1 MAISRL
7 LHQFNLSFS
16 NDELRDLHLCL
27 HAPKLDL
34 KVATVQVVGASSLTS
49 LTQELVDAD
58 FLARGPLVDTLTNW
72 VTSQALLKSM
82 EASYEENVW

>member
-1 MAISRL
+1 MAISRV

-16 NDELRDLHLCL
+16 NDELQDLHLCL

-34 KVATVQVVGASSLTS
+34 KVATVQVVGASLLTS

-58 FLARGPLVDTLTNW
+58 FLARGP
-72 VTSQALLKSM
+72 SQKQKTYSKSRRRAM
-82 EASYEENVW
+82 IKFLHHVLPT